1 MFAHILFPLDGSAQA
16 EAVLPL
22 GAAIA
27 GRHGSDVTL
36 LHLIERGAP
45 SAVHGEPHL
54 SEAASASAY
63 LDRIRER
70 AFPNNMTVHRHV
82 HSESRENV
90 PDGIVHHAAELHAD
104 LVVMCTHGR
113 GGIRHRLFGNIA
125 ERIVHAG
132 VAPVMLVPPEA
143 RGASFPFRRLLVPLD
158 GNAAHEVALGVA
170 AELAALYDASV
181 MLLMVVPTLGTLP
194 VERRAGTFLPGSMSE
209 LLDLEQENAIDYVS
223 ERMDWLEGQNA
234 RVEARVARG
243 DAAGLIAETTAQAGA
258 DLVVAASHGTAG
270 FDAFWSG
277 SVTPR
282 VSARSRVPLLL
293 VPALPA
299 G

>member
-1 MFAHILFPLDGSAQA
+1 MFTHILFPLDGSATA

-27 GRHGSDVTL
+27 ARHGSEVTL
-36 LHLIERGAP
+36 LHLVERGAP
-45 SAVHGEPHL
+45 SAVHGDRHL
-54 SEAASASAY
+54 SEAASAEAY

-70 AFPNNMTVHRHV
+70 FFPVGMTVHRHV
-82 HSESRENV
+82 HSESHELV

-125 ERIVHAG
+125 ERVVHAR
-132 VAPVMLVPPEA
+132 VAPVLLVPPEA
-143 RGASFPFRRLLVPLD
+143 GETPFPFRRLLVPLD
-158 GNAAHEVALGVA
+158 GNAAHEVALDIA
-170 AELAALYDASV
+170 ASLAALYDASV

-209 LLDLEQENAIDYVS
+209 LLDLEQENAIEYVG
-223 ERMDWLEGQNA
+223 EKMDWIENQNV

-243 DAAGLIAETTAQAGA
+243 DAAGLIAETTAHAGA

-293 VPALPA
+293 VPAPPV

>member
-27 GRHGSDVTL
+27 LRHHSDVTL

-45 SAVHGEPHL
+45 SAVHGEQHL
-54 SEAASASAY
+54 NEVAGAGAY
-63 LDRIRER
+63 LDAIRER
-70 AFPNNMTVHRHV
+70 AFPASLNVDRHV
-82 HSESRENV
+82 HSRSYEHV
-90 PDGIVHHAAELHAD
+90 PDGIVKHAAELDAD
-104 LVVMCTHGR
+104 LVIMCTHGR

-125 ERIVHAG
+125 ERVVHAG
-132 VAPVMLVPPEA
+132 ITPVLLVPPEA
-143 RGASFPFRRLLVPLD
+143 REAPFPFRRLLVPLD
-158 GNAAHEVALGVA
+158 GNVAHEVALDVA

-194 VERRAGTFLPGSMSE
+194 VERRAGTLLPGSMSE

-223 ERMDWLEGQNA
+223 ERMDRLEERSV

-243 DAAGLIAETTAQAGA
+243 DAAALIAETTAHSSA

-270 FDAFWSG
+270 LEAFWSG

-282 VSARSRVPLLL
+282 VSARSHVPLLL
-293 VPALPA
+293 VPARA
-299 G
+299 E